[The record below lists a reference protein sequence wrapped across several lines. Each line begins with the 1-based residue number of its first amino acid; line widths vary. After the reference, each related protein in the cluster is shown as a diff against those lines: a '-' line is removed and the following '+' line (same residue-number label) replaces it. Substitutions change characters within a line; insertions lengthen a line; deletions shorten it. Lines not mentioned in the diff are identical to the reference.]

1 MKVLIVDDDINTVD
15 AIRRSLD
22 WEKLEIGEVCYA
34 YEIAGAKKILTEES
48 IDIVVCDIEMPM
60 GSGLDL
66 IQWTREHHIS
76 SEFLFLTCHESFEF
90 AVYAMRYEAA
100 AHLTKPFVPEK
111 LEQELYKLISKIG
124 RKQELLEAEKYREL
138 WTDSEEYIRYGFWSR
153 SRRRNRFRH
162 RATISKGSCT
172 GEGCCWRMVRGSCWW
187 QAPENMRMHGKSGM
201 PICWSMLC
209 KSWGVSTLE
218 GKEEGVNILH
228 EEVRKICSV

>member
-76 SEFLFLTCHESFEF
+76 
-90 AVYAMRYEAA
+90 
-100 AHLTKPFVPEK
+100 
-111 LEQELYKLISKIG
+111 
-124 RKQELLEAEKYREL
+124 
-138 WTDSEEYIRYGFWSR
+138 
-153 SRRRNRFRH
+153 
-162 RATISKGSCT
+162 
-172 GEGCCWRMVRGSCWW
+172 
-187 QAPENMRMHGKSGM
+187 
-201 PICWSMLC
+201 
-209 KSWGVSTLE
+209 
-218 GKEEGVNILH
+218 VNF
-228 EEVRKICSV
+228 CS